1 MHSASN
7 LISITLALATGSS
20 LFAQNILKD
29 GTSLTWDKEITVA
42 QGQLKTDSLSL
53 SSLSV
58 PVYEAK
64 AGQVWTLLKAA
75 LPGAD
80 FRKQGAVMK
89 AANVAFSPAMG
100 STVDV
105 LGTVVENKKPV
116 FSTLSLAFL
125 QPGTNVPVE
134 PAALEPAMRELGVK
148 LNKAVVQG
156 QLDEWT
162 KKLGKADSKTE
173 SAAKSQ
179 DKAQGRL
186 NKAQAK
192 LEKITKEK
200 SKLQNEHAVMQK
212 EIDLYN
218 QKWTLSQNP
227 KDFKKLTKSRAKI
240 TKNEGRMAKAMDAEA
255 KAQRELSKSSSALPD
270 AQKAKD
276 QKASAQAEV
285 QRTVDALQRKLD
297 SIR

>member
-1 MHSASN
+1 MHFASN
-7 LISITLALATGSS
+7 LFSIALALATSTS
-20 LFAQNILKD
+20 LIAQNALKD
-29 GTSLTWDKEITVA
+29 GTSLSWDKEIAVA

-80 FRKQGAVMK
+80 FKKQGSVMK

-156 QLDEWT
+156 QLDEWA

-179 DKAQGRL
+179 D
-186 NKAQAK
+186 KAQAK